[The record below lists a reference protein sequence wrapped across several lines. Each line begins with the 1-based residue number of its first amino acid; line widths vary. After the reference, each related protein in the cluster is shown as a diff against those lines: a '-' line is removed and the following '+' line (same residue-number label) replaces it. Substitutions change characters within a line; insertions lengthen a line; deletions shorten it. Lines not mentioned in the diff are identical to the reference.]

1 MEMTGTQLLPVS
13 QQIAWD
19 ALNDPEVL
27 KASIMGCDLLERT
40 SDTEFNAGVTAAIGP
55 VKAKFKAKLTL
66 TDVDAP
72 NAYTIK
78 FDGQGGAAGF
88 GKGEASV
95 KLSPEG
101 DSTRLDY
108 SAKANVG
115 GKLAQIGSRLV
126 DAASKKMAD
135 DFFGKFNAELLK
147 RNPAAATPAAAGD
160 PAAAEAPRAS
170 PSAPAAMHASSGD
183 AAPLDTS
190 GNTSFGGQIAI
201 FIGLC
206 VVVGI
211 IATIIGKL

>member
-1 MEMTGTQLLPVS
+1 MEMTGTQLLPVP

-66 TDVDAP
+66 SDVDPP

-88 GKGEASV
+88 GKGEATV

-101 DSTRLDY
+101 DGTRLDY
-108 SAKANVG
+108 TAKANVG

-135 DFFGKFNAELLK
+135 DFFGKFNAELLR
-147 RNPAAATPAAAGD
+147 RNPVAAAAAAPVAAAGTAD
-160 PAAAEAPRAS
+160 AHHAAA
-170 PSAPAAMHASSGD
+170 PSAMHASSD
-183 AAPLDTS
+183 TAPLDTS
-190 GNTSFGGQIAI
+190 GNTGFGGQMAI

-206 VVVGI
+206 VVIGI
-211 IATIIGKL
+211 IGVVLSKL

>member
-1 MEMTGTQLLPVS
+1 MEMTGTQLLPVP

-66 TDVDAP
+66 VDVNAP
-72 NAYTIK
+72 ESYTIK

-95 KLSPEG
+95 KLTPEG
-101 DSTRLDY
+101 EGTRLDY
-108 SAKANVG
+108 TAKANVG

-135 DFFGKFNAELLK
+135 DFFGKFNAELVK
-147 RNPAAATPAAAGD
+147 RNPAAAAPVAAAPVAHADTPPAAA
-160 PAAAEAPRAS
+160 AH
-170 PSAPAAMHASSGD
+170 APAAHAPADSST
-183 AAPLDTS
+183 PLDTS
-190 GNTSFGGQIAI
+190 GNTGFGGQVAI

-211 IATIIGKL
+211 ITTIISKL

>member
-1 MEMTGTQLLPVS
+1 MEMTGTQLLPVP
-13 QQIAWD
+13 QQIAWE
-19 ALNDPEVL
+19 ALNDPEIL
-27 KASIMGCDLLERT
+27 KASIMGCDQLDRT
-40 SDTEFNAGVTAAIGP
+40 SDTEFVAGVTAAIGP

-66 TDVDAP
+66 SEVDAP

-101 DSTRLDY
+101 ASTRLDY

-135 DFFGKFNAELLK
+135 DFFTKFNAELAR
-147 RNPAAATPAAAGD
+147 RNPAAVAAATPAAA
-160 PAAAEAPRAS
+160 PAASAHAAPAHAAAA
-170 PSAPAAMHASSGD
+170 SAPHSSD
-183 AAPLDTS
+183 ITM
-190 GNTSFGGQIAI
+190 GGLIGI
-201 FIGLC
+201 VVGLC
-206 VVVGI
+206 VAVGV
-211 IATIIGKL
+211 IAYVISRF

>member
-1 MEMTGTQLLPVS
+1 
-13 QQIAWD
+13 
-19 ALNDPEVL
+19 
-27 KASIMGCDLLERT
+27 MGCDLLERT

-101 DSTRLDY
+101 EGTRLDY

-126 DAASKKMAD
+126 DAAAKKMAD
-135 DFFGKFNAELLK
+135 DFFGKFNAELAK
-147 RNPAAATPAAAGD
+147 RNPAAIVPTVAAPAAA
-160 PAAAEAPRAS
+160 AHAPT
-170 PSAPAAMHASSGD
+170 PAAMHASSD
-183 AAPLDTS
+183 SSAPLDTS
-190 GNTSFGGQIAI
+190 GNTGLGGQIAI

>member
-1 MEMTGTQLLPVS
+1 MEMTGTQLLPVP

-101 DSTRLDY
+101 DGTRLDY

-126 DAASKKMAD
+126 DAAAKKMAD
-135 DFFGKFNAELLK
+135 DFFGKFNAELAK
-147 RNPAAATPAAAGD
+147 RNPAAIAAAASAA
-160 PAAAEAPRAS
+160 PADAHLAPT
-170 PSAPAAMHASSGD
+170 PAAMHASSD
-183 AAPLDTS
+183 NSAPLDTS
-190 GNTSFGGQIAI
+190 GNTGFGGQVAI